1 MTILRLEQVS
11 KSYGSGKPVLLD
23 LNLAVEEG
31 ELLTILGASGSGKS
45 TLLRIL
51 NALIPFEAG
60 WVEVRGKLLSQWDPV
75 TLRREMGYVIQNVG
89 LFPHL
94 TVEGNIGYVLSLMG
108 WKKEAM
114 AERVRELLALTG
126 LSRHLLGRYPREL
139 SGGQKQRVGVA
150 RALAARPGILLMDE
164 PFGAVDELTRLQLQ
178 KELIQIHRELG
189 VTILLVTH
197 DIGEALRLG
206 TRVLL
211 LQEGRVA
218 QLGTPEELLFRPA
231 SSYVREFLGGR
242 GLFSALSPQ
251 EMEEVYSQ
259 LLEQGGSMED
269 FHRLLACERL
279 NKEKEGR
286 S

>member
-60 WVEVRGKLLSQWDPV
+60 WVEVKGKLLSQWDPV

-218 QLGTPEELLFRPA
+218 QLGTPEELLFQPA
-231 SSYVREFLGGR
+231 SQYVREFLGGR

>member
-11 KSYGSGKPVLLD
+11 KSYGAGKPVLLD
-23 LNLAVEEG
+23 LDLAVEEG
-31 ELLTILGASGSGKS
+31 EFLTILGASGSGKS

-60 WVEVRGKLLSQWDPV
+60 WVEVKGKLLSQWDPV
-75 TLRREMGYVIQNVG
+75 ALRREMGYVIQNVG

-108 WKKEAM
+108 WKKEEI

-178 KELIQIHRELG
+178 KELQAIHRELG

-206 TRVLL
+206 NRVLL

-218 QLGTPEELLFRPA
+218 QLGTPEELLFQPA
-231 SSYVREFLGGR
+231 SQYVREFLGGR
-242 GLFSALSPQ
+242 GLFSALSPP
-251 EMEEVYSQ
+251 EMEMVYSQ
-259 LLEQGGSMED
+259 LLEQGGSMEA
-269 FHRLLACERL
+269 FHRLLACERVL
-279 NKEKEGR
+279 KEKEGG

>member
-60 WVEVRGKLLSQWDPV
+60 WVEVKGKLLSQWDPV

-150 RALAARPGILLMDE
+150 RALAARPRILLMDE

>member
-60 WVEVRGKLLSQWDPV
+60 WVEVKGKLLSQWDPV